1 MKAFVIPSIFTA
13 IDKFSAPLK
22 NMSANVQAFASKAE
36 VGVSKAER
44 AFRKITP
51 GLSDV
56 QKQLFQFATAAALVG
71 VVLGGIKFG
80 FSSLTKYEDAVASF
94 RTIVSDLTDKE
105 FAKFEDKIASV
116 AKTTDASTIQVAES
130 FEKISGL
137 NASFA
142 KTADGLGQVSQ
153 AAIILARAS
162 KDDLGSSAENLVG
175 IMNQFSLA
183 ADQANRTINVLAAG
197 QAVGAA
203 NIKQTSEAFVNFG
216 SVAAGANITLE
227 QSVGLVQTL
236 GKFSLFGAE
245 AGTKLRGSV
254 LKLQQAGMGYKSGQ
268 FQINDALAETKK
280 KFDTLKTA
288 KQQDAYLNKVF
299 GAENISTGRILV
311 SNIDLFNQFT
321 KGVTGT
327 SEAQKAAA
335 INSATFTAIVEKLKN
350 KFINWITTS
359 EDAKKLLDVLG
370 KALKFVGNNMSTI
383 IKVVGYGVGIF
394 ASLWAIIKVAR
405 IGLIAYNIVL
415 GITSALST
423 TASIAVGKSDIALKA
438 YNLTTKLAAAAQW
451 LWNAAMSA
459 NPIGLMVVGCLA
471 LGAAIYG
478 VYHAIKSSNAVER
491 VRAQVTERALQN
503 TIDERVEV
511 TLLFQALRK
520 ASQGSAEYK
529 GILEQINKIQPG
541 IVDKYNLQAKAVK
554 NINAAERE
562 LIASIL
568 ERAKVEARA
577 ELLREKT
584 KELLTAQQEGPTW
597 YEKIGTNFSVGGAEL
612 LKTGRLAQL
621 QQEINALAADMAAPK
636 EAINTKKSA
645 QDGIINNI
653 ETTNQKGT
661 LDINIVD
668 PGGNATVTQKAD
680 FVKVNTSSTMKPS
693 K

>member
-44 AFRKITP
+44 AFRKMTP

-56 QKQLFQFATAAALVG
+56 QKQLFQFATAAALAG
-71 VVLGGIKFG
+71 VVIGGIKFG
-80 FSSLTKYEDAVASF
+80 FDSLTKYEDAVASF
-94 RTIVSDLTDKE
+94 RTIVSNLTDKE
-105 FAKFEDKIASV
+105 FSKFEDKIASV
-116 AKTTDASTIQVAES
+116 AKTTDASTIQVAQS
-130 FEKISGL
+130 FEKIAGL

-142 KTADGLGQVSQ
+142 QTADGLGQVSQ
-153 AAIILARAS
+153 AAIILSRAS

-175 IMNQFSLA
+175 IMNQFSLS

-197 QAVGAA
+197 QSVGAA

-236 GKFSLFGAE
+236 GKYSLFGAE

-280 KFDTLKTA
+280 KFDSLKTA

-327 SEAQKAAA
+327 SEAQRAAA
-335 INSATFTAIVEKLKN
+335 INSATFTAMVEKLKN

-359 EDAKKLLDVLG
+359 EDAKKLLDFIG
-370 KALKFVGNNMSTI
+370 KGMKFVANNMSTI

-394 ASLWAIIKVAR
+394 ASLWAIIKVVR

-423 TASIAVGKSDIALKA
+423 TAAIAVGKSNIALKA
-438 YNLTTKLAAAAQW
+438 YNVTTKLVTAAQW
-451 LWNAAMSA
+451 LWNAAMAA
-459 NPIGLMVVGCLA
+459 NPIGLMIVGAVA

-478 VYHAIKSSNAVER
+478 VYQAVKGSNAVEK
-491 VRAQVTERALQN
+491 VRAQVMERALEN
-503 TIDERVEV
+503 TIDQRVEV
-511 TLLFQALRK
+511 TLLFSALRK

-541 IVDKYNLQAKAVK
+541 IVDKYNLQAKAIK

-568 ERAKVEARA
+568 ERGKVEARA
-577 ELLREKT
+577 ELLKEKT
-584 KELLTAQQEGPTW
+584 KDFLTKQTAAPSFM
-597 YEKIGTNFSVGGAEL
+597 EKVNGGFNDNAISL
-612 LKTGRLAQL
+612 LKTVELIGIQK
-621 QQEINALAADMAAPK
+621 EINALAADMVPTK

-653 ETTNQKGT
+653 QSTQQNGT
-661 LDINIVD
+661 LDINIID
-668 PGGNATVTQKAD
+668 PGGNAKVTPKAD
-680 FVKVNTSSTMKPS
+680 FVKVNTSSTMQPS

>member
-1 MKAFVIPSIFTA
+1 MG
-13 IDKFSAPLK
+13 
-22 NMSANVQAFASKAE
+22 ANVQAFASKAE
-36 VGVSKAER
+36 IGISKAER
-44 AFRKITP
+44 IFRKITP

-56 QKQLFQFATAAALVG
+56 QKQLLQFATAAAIAG
-71 VVLGGIKFG
+71 AVVGGIKFS
-80 FSSLTKYEDAVASF
+80 FDSLTKYEDALASF
-94 RTIVSDLTDKE
+94 RTIVSNLSDKD
-105 FAKFEDKIASV
+105 FAKFEDKIKSV
-116 AKTTDASTIQVAES
+116 ANTTDASTIQVAQS
-130 FEKISGL
+130 FEKIAGL
-137 NASFA
+137 NAEFA

-153 AAIILARAS
+153 AAIILSRAS
-162 KDDLGSSAENLVG
+162 KDDLGSSAESLVG

-197 QAVGAA
+197 QSVGAA

-268 FQINDALAETKK
+268 FQINDALAETKR
-280 KFDTLKTA
+280 KFDSLKTA

-321 KGVTGT
+321 AGVTGT

-335 INSATFTAIVEKLKN
+335 INSATFSAMVEKLKN

-359 EDAKKLLDVLG
+359 DQAKRVMEM
-370 KALKFVGNNMSTI
+370 LKKVIGFVSNNLNTI
-383 IKVVGYGVGIF
+383 IKVIGIGIGVF
-394 ASLWAIIKVAR
+394 TSLWAIIKIVR
-405 IGLIAYNIVL
+405 IGLLAYNIVL
-415 GITSALST
+415 GITSALSA
-423 TASIAVGKSDIALKA
+423 TASIAVGQNTVALTA
-438 YNLTTKLAAAAQW
+438 YNIVTKLATAAQW
-451 LWNAAMSA
+451 LWNAAMEA
-459 NPIGLMVVGCLA
+459 NPIGLMVVGCMA

-478 VYHAIKSSNAVER
+478 VVSAIKNSNAVEK

-511 TLLFQALRK
+511 TMLFQALRK
-520 ASQGSAEYK
+520 ASQGSTEYK
-529 GILEQINKIQPG
+529 NILDQINKIQPG
-541 IVDKYNLQAKAVK
+541 VVEKYNLQAKAVK

-584 KELLTAQQEGPTW
+584 KELLTNQMEGPSW
-597 YEKIGTNFSVGGAEL
+597 MEKITSNFNSKGAEAL
-612 LKTGRLAQL
+612 MAIRQQAL
-621 QQEINALAADMAAPK
+621 QQEINSLASESVPK
-636 EAINTKKSA
+636 EAINNKKASQDAMA
-645 QDGIINNI
+645 QTINVAQQNGKIDLNI
-653 ETTNQKGT
+653 TTNGA
-661 LDINIVD
+661 D
-668 PGGNATVTQKAD
+668 AEVTKNAD
-680 FVKVNTSSTMKPS
+680 FVNVKTTSTMKTN
-693 K
+693 